1 MDAKRLEELVEWA
14 ETEANALDYEGSA
27 KASERLRDLARCAN
41 AWVKVERSSNPMIE
55 RRNWP
60 QGAKWYFRPGGRSTG
75 SGDTAIAA
83 VEAAQEV
90 TDANKG

>member
-1 MDAKRLEELVEWA
+1 MDTRRLEELVVR
-14 ETEANALDYEGSA
+14 ANTRHADALSDEDYA
-27 KASERLRDLARCAN
+27 DLADLARCAN
-41 AWVKVERSSNPMIE
+41 AWAKVERSSNPMIE

-90 TDANKG
+90 KL